1 MKLSSIHVKS
11 LAINASNISTTTIDG
26 ADHYV
31 IRGVV
36 PIVDDIVMNGGLY
49 PAEEINNSYQ
59 SMEGKLMPLSHP
71 KVDGNYVSANDP
83 RAVNKYH
90 AGAWA
95 QNVSKAGD
103 KVVMDVYVNKAVAES
118 KPDGKRLID
127 RLDGM
132 VANTNTDP
140 IHVST
145 GLLTNKETKAG
156 ESKGKKHSWIARNM
170 RFDHVA
176 ILLDEPGAGTPEQGV
191 GMFVNADGEQGQ
203 VENASITEAAN
214 SLRDGVWNKVK
225 FFLSNTSQMS
235 FDDIYQALRMAI
247 KSDDK
252 TWRYIVS
259 VWPDHFVYE
268 QDSDGLPPK
277 LFDQK
282 YLIADGAA
290 TLVGNP
296 EEVERKPTEYVI
308 KTNGAENPM
317 KDMIVNALKAKGK
330 PTEGKTDAELFDAFN
345 QMNAEEA
352 AAKAETPEE
361 KAARLKKEADDKAT
375 KDKANN
381 SEQAPAWF
389 APFAEKLNGIE
400 TSLTANA
407 DKDKSV
413 KRAAVKEK
421 FGLDDTVVNAMDGA
435 ALDGMYAKCQ
445 TSQGLNPGFNN
456 NSQAGDQWAD
466 YDLNAG
472 MEQEKK

>member
-118 KPDGKRLID
+118 KPDGKRLIE

-132 VANTNTDP
+132 IANTNIDP

-145 GLLTNKETKAG
+145 GLLTNKEVKAG
-156 ESKGKKHSWIARNM
+156 KSKNKKHSWIARNM
-170 RFDHVA
+170 RFDHIA
-176 ILLDEPGAGTPEQGV
+176 ILLDEPGAGTPEEGV
-191 GMFVNADGEQGQ
+191 GMFVNADGEQSN
-203 VENASITEAAN
+203 VENASIIEAAN
-214 SLRDGVWNKVK
+214 STSDNLIDKVK
-225 FFLSNTSQMS
+225 FFFSNASQMS
-235 FDDIYQALRMAI
+235 FDDIYQALRLAI
-247 KSDDK
+247 KTDGD

-259 VWPDHFVYE
+259 VYPDHFIYE
-268 QDSDGLPPK
+268 ENGKGSASK

-282 YLIADGAA
+282 YLMADGAA

-296 EEVERKPTEYVI
+296 VEVVRKPTEYEI

-345 QMNAEEA
+345 QINAEEA
-352 AAKAETPEE
+352 AAKTETADE
-361 KAARLKKEADDKAT
+361 KAACLKKEADDKAA
-375 KDKANN
+375 KDKVNN
-381 SEQAPAWF
+381 ADQAPAWF

-421 FGLDDTVVNAMDGA
+421 FGLDDTAVNAMDGA

-445 TSQGLNPGFNN
+445 TSQGLNPGFNT